1 MDMDRISLIDIILK
15 FADCYYFW
23 NPVSRYIRSPA
34 TRRWHTTLISVKV
47 LQELCDDVVCHGF
60 LAYSRDDFNSEEF

>member
-1 MDMDRISLIDIILK
+1 MDRISLIVIILK

-23 NPVSRYIRSPA
+23 NPLSSYIRSPA
-34 TRRWHTTLISVKV
+34 TRRWHITQISVKA
-47 LQELCDDVVCHGF
+47 LQELCDVVVCHGL

>member
-1 MDMDRISLIDIILK
+1 MDTIFLIVIILK

-23 NPVSRYIRSPA
+23 NPVASYIRSPA
-34 TRRWHTTLISVKV
+34 THRWNITLISVKV
-47 LQELCDDVVCHGF
+47 LQELCAVVVCLGL